1 MSRNDF
7 LVLSKRRT
15 GISHET
21 LNILI
26 SRLLIYYP
34 FSSII
39 ALFANIISNPAQPS
53 VKRDFEL
60 ITEGRKFFETLTGT
74 FEVADK
80 LIELT
85 EGFERTACRV
95 IGQEDCHKRTR
106 DTTPPVYSEEE
117 QPTYAAMAAGDW
129 LTNDF
134 LDSTHSMNGSDFQA
148 QLLQSSDMWMA
159 PASLDWGN
167 WLEYIGR
174 MPIDR

>member
-1 MSRNDF
+1 M
-7 LVLSKRRT
+7 LLKRRT

-26 SRLLIYYP
+26 SRLLIYHP

-39 ALFANIISNPAQPS
+39 ALFASIIGNPAQPS
-53 VKRDFEL
+53 VKQDLEL
-60 ITEGRKFFETLTGT
+60 ITEGRKFFETFTGT

-85 EGFERTACRV
+85 QGFERTACRV
-95 IGQEDCHKRTR
+95 IGQEYCRKRTR
-106 DTTPPVYSEEE
+106 DTTPPVHSEEE
-117 QPTYAAMAAGDW
+117 QPKYAAMVAFDW

-134 LDSTHSMNGSDFQA
+134 LDSTHTMNGSDFQA
-148 QLLQSSDMWMA
+148 QLLQSSDMWMT
-159 PASLDWGN
+159 PTSLDWGN

-174 MPIDR
+174 MPIDS